1 MTATMMDRLTPEA
14 RRVMAAALDAADE
27 LGHGYIGDEHVLLG
41 LLGDD
46 AGSAQRFLHERGLDL
61 AAARTELLRLTAD
74 GRIPQS
80 RGDDAATLRTVGIDV
95 GQVERQLKAAF
106 GPEAFGE
113 AVWRASRRPWWRGG
127 GRRRNP
133 LCGKPFFAKRA
144 LALAVEYA
152 DSRGRRDV
160 GPGDLLYGVLRDAAD
175 PFGTGLGRRGRTNLA
190 VLGWRLSASNPA
202 AAILAAHG
210 LDPGRLHAQLSADLG
225 GAL

>member
-1 MTATMMDRLTPEA
+1 MDRLTPEA
-14 RRVMAAALDAADE
+14 RRVMTAALDAAEE

-46 AGSAQRFLHERGLDL
+46 AGSAQRFLREHGLDL
-61 AAARTELLRLTAD
+61 AAARTDLLRLTAD

-80 RGDDAATLRTVGIDV
+80 DGDDAAALRAVGIDV

-106 GPEAFGE
+106 GPDAVGE

-152 DSRGRRDV
+152 DSQGRRDV
-160 GPGDLLYGVLRDAAD
+160 DPEHLLYGVLQDAAD
-175 PFGTGLGRRGRTNLA
+175 PFGTGLGRRGHKRLA
-190 VLGWRLSASNPA
+190 QLGWSIGASNPA

-210 LDPGRLHAQLSADLG
+210 LDPGQLRDQLSAHLR
-225 GAL
+225 AAQ

>member
-1 MTATMMDRLTPEA
+1 MAMMDRLSEEA
-14 RRVMAAALDAADE
+14 RRVMAAALDEAEA

-46 AGSAQRFLHERGLDL
+46 AGSAQRFLHEHGLDL
-61 AAARTELLRLTAD
+61 AAARTELLRITAA
-74 GRIPQS
+74 GHVPQS
-80 RGDDAATLRTVGIDV
+80 RDDDAATLRTVGIDV

-144 LALAVEYA
+144 LALAAEFA
-152 DSRGRRDV
+152 DNQGRHDV
-160 GPGDLLYGVLRDAAD
+160 GPDDLLYGVLQDAAD
-175 PFGTGLGRRGRTNLA
+175 PFGTGLGRRGRKNLA
-190 VLGWRLSASNPA
+190 ELGWRLSASNPA
-202 AAILAAHG
+202 AAILAARG
-210 LDPGRLHAQLSADLG
+210 LDPGQLHAQLSAELG
-225 GAL
+225 SAL

>member
-1 MTATMMDRLTPEA
+1 MMDRLTPEA
-14 RRVMAAALDAADE
+14 RRVIVAAQDEAEE

-46 AGSAQRFLHERGLDL
+46 AGSAQRFLHEHGLDL
-61 AAARTELLRLTAD
+61 AAARTDLVRLTAD

-80 RGDDAATLRTVGIDV
+80 RGDDAATLRTVGIDI
-95 GQVERQLKAAF
+95 GQVERQLTATF
-106 GPEAFGE
+106 GPDAVGE

-152 DSRGRRDV
+152 DNQRRHDV
-160 GPGDLLYGVLRDAAD
+160 GPEHLLYGVLQDAAD
-175 PFGTGLGRRGRTNLA
+175 GFGTGLSRRGRKHLA
-190 VLGWRLSASNPA
+190 QLGWSIGASKPA
-202 AAILAAHG
+202 ATILTAHG
-210 LDPGRLHAQLSADLG
+210 LDPGQLRVQLSAELG
-225 GAL
+225 STP

>member
-1 MTATMMDRLTPEA
+1 MWDRFTPEA
-14 RRVMAAALDAADE
+14 RRVIVAAQNEAEE

-46 AGSAQRFLHERGLDL
+46 AGSAQRFLREHGLDL
-61 AAARTELLRLTAD
+61 AAARTDLLRLTAA

-80 RGDDAATLRTVGIDV
+80 RGDDAATLRAVGIDV

-106 GPEAFGE
+106 GPDAVGE

-133 LCGKPFFAKRA
+133 LCGKPFLAKPA

-152 DSRGRRDV
+152 DSRGHDA
-160 GPGDLLYGVLRDAAD
+160 GPEHLLYGVLQDAAD
-175 PFGTGLGRRGRTNLA
+175 PFGAGLGRRGRKHLA
-190 VLGWRLSASNPA
+190 QLGWSIGASKPA
-202 AAILAAHG
+202 AALLAAHG
-210 LDPGRLHAQLSADLG
+210 LDPGRLRAQLSADLG
-225 GAL
+225 SAP